1 MTNTQG
7 RPSIWG
13 ADDGAVIADAVRIFP
28 HDRMIRFYDGPI
40 GELDTIEHTELPF
53 LLENLDAGPQV
64 FYVDKKADDIHWL
77 GLMGAGDLVAMV
89 KHADNDGRSR
99 AEFGLADKLRITV
112 PGS

>member
-7 RPSIWG
+7 PPSICC
-13 ADDGAVIADAVRIFP
+13 AADAVRIVP
-28 HDRMIRFYDGPI
+28 HDRMIRFYNGPI
-40 GELDTIEHTELPF
+40 NDPDTTEHSLPF
-53 LLENLDAGPQV
+53 TLDDLHLGPQV

-89 KHADNDGRSR
+89 NHADNDGRSR
-99 AEFGLADKLRITV
+99 ADFGLADKLRITV